1 MKGEESMSE
10 GAKRKLVLTLEE
22 WLRLKWAVERDIIR
36 FRLEQR
42 SYESILEAFE
52 KDEGAETAD
61 IAKKGAKRCEE
72 EINLA
77 KTLLE
82 RIEMAEVLPREE
94 EA

>member
-1 MKGEESMSE
+1 M
-10 GAKRKLVLTLEE
+10 
-22 WLRLKWAVERDIIR
+22 
-36 FRLEQR
+36 
-42 SYESILEAFE
+42 EAFE